1 MTAEPPYLPAMGTQP
16 RRPLPRTLLSM
27 LLAAIVV
34 AACGSS
40 GPSASPATSA
50 TPTLRPSS
58 APTAGPTGA
67 ATVGPTG
74 PFDGQAY
81 ALDLPDGWTTFDLK
95 DPAGAAALDAFV
107 AANPEMA
114 GAIEAFKSLPNVT
127 MAVNPLV
134 GNVVVSLSLPTG
146 GLPLESIA
154 ASFTAQFSAVPGIT
168 SVPEAEMIT
177 LPVGPAAHWALTIQ
191 ANDPGGGTSTVAE
204 SIYLVANDTTA
215 VLVEFVDSAGTGVP
229 QEQQII
235 QTLRFTP

>member
-1 MTAEPPYLPAMGTQP
+1 MQ
-16 RRPLPRTLLSM
+16 RVLPRALVSM
-27 LLAAIVV
+27 LVVAAVV

-40 GPSASPATSA
+40 GPSASPATTVA
-50 TPTLRPSS
+50 PTV
-58 APTAGPTGA
+58 APTQAPPTTATAGPTA
-67 ATVGPTG
+67 PATVEPTG

-81 ALDLPDGWTTFDLK
+81 AMDLPDGWTTFDLE

-146 GLPLESIA
+146 GLPLDSIA
-154 ASFTAQFSAVPGIT
+154 ASFTAQFAAVPGIT

-215 VLVEFVDSAGTGVP
+215 VLVEFVDSAGAGIP